1 MIYAPEINATV
12 KEAKRPQQPYVPD
25 TLNSGP
31 ESAALKK
38 SPVSLSFCYI
48 PNICHGKRLVHKCGY
63 SEYVPALILRF
74 LV

>member
-31 ESAALKK
+31 ESAALK
-38 SPVSLSFCYI
+38 PGFAEL
-48 PNICHGKRLVHKCGY
+48 LLY
-63 SEYVPALILRF
+63 SEYLPWKKACT
-74 LV
+74 